1 MMESIEFLISLALCL
16 LYIGVPLT
24 VVGVVL
30 YKLGGNQKRE
40 LN

>member
-16 LYIGVPLT
+16 LYIAVPLT
-24 VVGVVL
+24 VVGFVL
-30 YKLGGNQKRE
+30 RKLGGNQNRE